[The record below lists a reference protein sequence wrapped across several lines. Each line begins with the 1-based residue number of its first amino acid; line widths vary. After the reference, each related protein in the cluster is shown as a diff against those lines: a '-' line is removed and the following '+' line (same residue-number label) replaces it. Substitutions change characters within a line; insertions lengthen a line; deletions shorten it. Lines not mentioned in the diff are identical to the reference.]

1 MSYNSQELDKISNLL
16 KETGQKVAEIETKS
30 ANAIASIRKQT
41 EEESKRTNSIIASI
55 RKQTEEELLFHTK
68 RMNRIEGRYGNQ
80 IGELVEGLVEGNLVE
95 ILKSCG
101 IVVSETATR
110 VKPGDR
116 EWEID
121 VVAKNGHEVVAV
133 EVKTVLRQKDVDH
146 FIDKLSRDDVVFHFR
161 KKNNGKS
168 GIKLYGAM
176 AYLSASSASA
186 IKKVTDAGLI
196 AIKVINTTAAI
207 ESGTK
212 SKEELKVFT

>member
-1 MSYNSQELDKISNLL
+1 MSYKPQELDKISNLL
-16 KETGQKVAEIETKS
+16 KEAGQRVAEIETKS
-30 ANAIASIRKQT
+30 ANAIASIRKKTQ
-41 EEESKRTNSIIASI
+41 
-55 RKQTEEELLFHTK
+55 EELLLHTK

-95 ILKSCG
+95 ILKSYG

-110 VKPGDR
+110 VKPGNR

-133 EVKTVLRQKDVDH
+133 EVKTVLREKDVDY

-161 KKNNGKS
+161 KGNTGKS
-168 GIKLYGAM
+168 GVKLYGAM
-176 AYLSASSASA
+176 AYLSASSSSA
-186 IKKVTDAGLI
+186 IKRVTYSGLI

-207 ESGTK
+207 ESLAK
-212 SKEELKVFT
+212 PKR